1 MRHVKQAALLVSAT
15 ALTTAL
21 AATPA
26 VSDMHWTG
34 TAKATASSGTSE
46 AADKIAD
53 KAAGEFG
60 AMSWIY
66 VGTYRTLSACQ
77 ADGRNSIYSEWDCKK
92 NPSSGKWQ
100 LWVNDES

>member
-1 MRHVKQAALLVSAT
+1 MRHMKKAALLVSAT

-26 VSDMHWTG
+26 VADTHRSSVP
-34 TAKATASSGTSE
+34 KATVSSATSE
-46 AADKIAD
+46 AADRSAD
-53 KAAGEFG
+53 EFG

-66 VGTYRTLSACQ
+66 VGTYRTLSACE